1 MTTAGRARAGT
12 FRQSLM
18 LQQRV
23 TSTDAEGSPV
33 EGWANVGAPLRAQIE
48 PLGGRE
54 LAMAGQLE
62 MKLSHQVKTY
72 YRSDLARTASSA
84 GTSGHNMRLLW
95 GARVLDIQLVEDP
108 DGRGRVLD
116 LLCLEYQD

>member
-1 MTTAGRARAGT
+1 MSRAGS
-12 FRQSLM
+12 FRQALT
-18 LQQRV
+18 LQQRAS
-23 TSTDAEGSPV
+23 STDAEGSPQ
-33 EGWANVGAPLRAQIE
+33 EGWVTIGLCRAQVE

-62 MKLSHQVKTY
+62 MKLSHIVKT
-72 YRSDLARTASSA
+72 RWRPDLARTNSLS

-108 DGRGRVLD
+108 DGRRHD
-116 LLCLEYQD
+116 MQLLCLEFQD